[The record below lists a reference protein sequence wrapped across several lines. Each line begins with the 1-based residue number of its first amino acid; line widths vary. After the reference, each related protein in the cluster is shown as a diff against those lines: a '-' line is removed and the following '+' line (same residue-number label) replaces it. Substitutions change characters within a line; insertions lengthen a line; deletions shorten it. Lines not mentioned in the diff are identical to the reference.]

1 MLLPSGAYFS
11 LDLPELHQLR
21 ALIEEARSLQ
31 DRTTRTAPLQ
41 ISRFQAGLW
50 DELAHLGIV
59 DEQAAAWREA
69 VGGLLEG
76 GIDRAAPACRR

>member
-1 MLLPSGAYFS
+1 M
-11 LDLPELHQLR
+11 R
-21 ALIEEARSLQ
+21 ALIDEARSLQ
-31 DRTTRTAPLQ
+31 DNPGDKDAPLQ

-59 DEQAAAWREA
+59 DEQAAAWRES

-76 GIDRAAPACRR
+76 HQGPSPARGP